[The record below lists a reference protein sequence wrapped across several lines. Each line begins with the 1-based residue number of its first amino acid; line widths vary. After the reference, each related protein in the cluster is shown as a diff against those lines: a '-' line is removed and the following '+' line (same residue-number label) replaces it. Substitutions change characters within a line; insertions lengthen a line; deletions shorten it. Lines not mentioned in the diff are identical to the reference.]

1 MNWLMTSLVYLLIH
15 FFATVSLCG
24 NDFNESDDLA
34 RLAALKTEVLLVVGE
49 ADCSEIG
56 ECRSLPLGAKP
67 CGGPWEYLIYSTTNS
82 DTLRIKEKVE
92 EYNEWNRVLN
102 SRYGYVSDC
111 GIAEEPQ
118 LLCLNRKCV
127 DRNNVG
133 GDTP

>member
-15 FFATVSLCG
+15 FFATMSSYDD
-24 NDFNESDDLA
+24 DFNESDDLA
-34 RLAALKTEVLLVVGE
+34 RLAALKTEVLLLVGE

-56 ECRSLPLGAKP
+56 ACRSLPLGAKP

-111 GIAEEPQ
+111 GIVEEPQ
-118 LLCLNRKCV
+118 LLCLNGKCV
-127 DRNNVG
+127 NEVK
-133 GDTP
+133 